1 MVIIASMF
9 KLFVFKN
16 PDMVTDYG
24 SFDKLG
30 QPLQRPPKV
39 QRLFITQT
47 LNV

>member
-9 KLFVFKN
+9 KLFVLEN

-24 SFDKLG
+24 SFDNLA

-39 QRLFITQT
+39 QRLFITQL
-47 LNV
+47 LNL